1 MSINKRTFGAQ
12 HNRRYIAS
20 DGTVKLVNMRRAE
33 RAEKTRKI
41 YEKQRALCGA
51 IKIQWQ
57 RTLGK

>member
-1 MSINKRTFGAQ
+1 MLSKKIYGTQNALYFIDA
-12 HNRRYIAS
+12 
-20 DGTVKLVNMRRAE
+20 DGFIKPLSMRSYMNML
-33 RAEKTRKI
+33 KTRKI